1 MNFCSGL
8 GNSIPQILR
17 LQSLCIGLRDK
28 GFTQDQLFCANIK
41 YLSFRL
47 LLKCINKTIFAAL
60 KKTKYMSFSELF
72 ESGFKKRNEDHF
84 AAIVRVAMSDGI
96 INDAEK
102 AFLDRLAI
110 RLDITESEYKQ
121 ILKDYQSHP
130 INPPL
135 SYDSRLE
142 RLYDLARMVWAD
154 HIEGENQV
162 RLLEKL
168 CIGLGFNP
176 ENVKYITDKALT
188 LVHYEVDLDEFI
200 DRMRNMNQ

>member
-1 MNFCSGL
+1 
-8 GNSIPQILR
+8 
-17 LQSLCIGLRDK
+17 
-28 GFTQDQLFCANIK
+28 
-41 YLSFRL
+41 
-47 LLKCINKTIFAAL
+47 
-60 KKTKYMSFSELF
+60 MSFSELF

-102 AFLDRLAI
+102 AFLDRLAT

-188 LVHYEVDLDEFI
+188 LVHYEVELDEFI
-200 DRMRNMNQ
+200 DRMKNMNQ